1 MSNPLKIMIAED
13 EHVELLGL
21 EEMLTELGYEIIG
34 KVMDGETLV
43 EEAIAKKPDL
53 LVVDINLPKMSG
65 IDAIKKINNR
75 IFIPSI
81 IITGYNSEETIKKA
95 NDVGVFNYLV
105 KPVDMKE
112 LKPAI
117 EVAFGRY
124 NELLVLKKELK
135 NKEEALEARKFVEKA
150 KGILMEQNDLKEPQA
165 MKLLQKMSRD
175 KNKKLVEIAKEII
188 EADRMLHYGY

>member
-1 MSNPLKIMIAED
+1 MSNPLKILIAED
-13 EHVELLGL
+13 EHIELLGL
-21 EEMLTELGYEIIG
+21 EEMLTELGYDVIG
-34 KVMDGETLV
+34 KVMNGESLV
-43 EEAIAKKPDL
+43 KEAISKKPDL

-65 IDAIKKINNR
+65 IDAIKKINVK

-95 NDVGVFNYLV
+95 NEVGVFNYLV
-105 KPVDMKE
+105 KPVDLKE

-117 EVAFGRY
+117 ELAFGRY

-135 NKEEALEARKFVEKA
+135 NKEEALEARKYVEKA
-150 KGILMEQNDLKEPQA
+150 KGVLMEQNNLKEPQA

-175 KNKKLVEIAKEII
+175 KNKKLVEISKEII
-188 EADRMLHYGY
+188 EADKMLHYDY

>member
-34 KVMDGETLV
+34 KVMDGEALV

-65 IDAIKKINNR
+65 IDAIKKINDR

-117 EVAFGRY
+117 ELAFGRY